1 MKLSIIITSWKEPM
15 TIGRAIDSFLKQNL
29 NYYEIIVIAPDKE
42 TIDVAKRYNVK
53 IIKDPQKGKP
63 TALNIAFK
71 EAKGQFLILT
81 DGDVYSSENSV
92 RELLKFFK
100 DKNVGAVTGRPIS
113 LNPKDNIFGYWSHLL
128 TDEGA
133 HKTRLQK
140 QKNNQFIVCSG
151 YLYAIRNIIK
161 KIPTNALSDDHYISE
176 LIHKKGYNIKYAP
189 NARVFVKYPNN
200 FKDWI
205 KQKKRSAG
213 GYVQINN
220 FMKNPIKMRS
230 PLKELSHGWYR
241 PLFYAKTPKQFAW
254 SLLLYPARLYLWL
267 LIYKDIRFKEQK
279 DGWERIESTKS

>member
-205 KQKKRSAG
+205 KQKKRNTFGEFQLKKTNSTSMRGFKEEAIG
-213 GYVQINN
+213 FFKIFSYA
-220 FMKNPIKMRS
+220 KNI
-230 PLKELSHGWYR
+230 KELFWI
-241 PLFYAKTPKQFAW
+241 F
-254 SLLLYPARLYLWL
+254 LLILARLYVWINA
-267 LIYKDIRFKEQK
+267 IYNAKIKKSSMQK
-279 DGWERIESTKS
+279 VWVRIESTK

>member
-113 LNPKDNIFGYWSHLL
+113 
-128 TDEGA
+128 
-133 HKTRLQK
+133 
-140 QKNNQFIVCSG
+140 
-151 YLYAIRNIIK
+151 
-161 KIPTNALSDDHYISE
+161 
-176 LIHKKGYNIKYAP
+176 
-189 NARVFVKYPNN
+189 
-200 FKDWI
+200 
-205 KQKKRSAG
+205 
-213 GYVQINN
+213 
-220 FMKNPIKMRS
+220 
-230 PLKELSHGWYR
+230 
-241 PLFYAKTPKQFAW
+241 
-254 SLLLYPARLYLWL
+254 
-267 LIYKDIRFKEQK
+267 
-279 DGWERIESTKS
+279 